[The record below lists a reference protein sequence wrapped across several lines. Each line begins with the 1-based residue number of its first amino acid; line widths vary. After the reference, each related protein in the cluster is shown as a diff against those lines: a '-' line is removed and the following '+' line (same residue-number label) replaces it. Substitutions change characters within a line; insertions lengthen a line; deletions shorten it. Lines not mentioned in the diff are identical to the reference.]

1 MRRVPTAVR
10 PLAIRPRLAAVV
22 ASAALLLTSPAR
34 AQDPTAAAT
43 PAPKAAPGEL
53 VPEHAFRPFLAGSDG
68 RQQLSQFR
76 GQPVLI
82 VNWTDTDFG
91 LGAATQ
97 AKKLAEELVPQ
108 GLVSILMDS
117 HNKQE
122 DEILSSAMRLFPG
135 SPSRFMRT
143 DNLPIAYEKNGPP
156 PVIALVGVDGTLLLA
171 GSYTIDLSKAEK
183 LIKAELKK
191 RKSGW
196 GEHEAARSA
205 RALAYGEQRLAAA
218 REAVAAALATEP
230 DAAELLQVRDEID
243 ARVASWERA
252 VQALTDEGRLVRALD
267 EAHGLAAAVAGNPD
281 WEARAAS
288 LLQAF
293 ETPEAASGLELDR
306 KLLALLKPLDKRGPS
321 AADVTKLRKLAESAG
336 DTAVGKRAQ
345 RMADIAALASK

>member
-1 MRRVPTAVR
+1 MRRSMCSLAV
-10 PLAIRPRLAAVV
+10 PRLAALV
-22 ASAALLLTSPAR
+22 AGAALLATSPAR
-34 AQDPTAAAT
+34 AQDANAAAT
-43 PAPKAAPGEL
+43 PAPKAALGEV
-53 VPEHAFRPFLAGSDG
+53 VPEHEFRPFLAGGDG

-91 LGAATQ
+91 LGAAEQ
-97 AKKLAEELVPQ
+97 SKKLAEDLVPQ

-117 HNKQE
+117 HNKKE
-122 DEILSSAMRLFPG
+122 DELLSSAMRLFPG

-171 GSYTIDLSKAEK
+171 GSYTIDLGKAEK

-218 REAVAAALATEP
+218 REAIAAALAAEP
-230 DAAELLQVRDEID
+230 DSAELLQVRDEID
-243 ARVASWERA
+243 ARFASWERT
-252 VQALTDEGRLVRALD
+252 VLVLTEEGRLVQALD
-267 EAHGLAAAVAGNPD
+267 EAQRLAKAVAGNPD
-281 WEARAAS
+281 WEGRAAI
-288 LLQAF
+288 LVQGFDA
-293 ETPEAASGLELDR
+293 PEVASALELDR
-306 KLLALLKPLDKRGPS
+306 KLLALLKPLDKRGPGE
-321 AADVTKLRKLAESAG
+321 ADVAKLRKFAESAG
-336 DTAVGKRAQ
+336 ETAVGKRAQ
-345 RMADIAALASK
+345 RLADIAALAAK